1 MATRISREAAC
12 CIPTAQASA
21 DGRCT
26 FVKPSRPASTP
37 RTSRA
42 SRRGDHE
49 AVVRGVLAGQ
59 ADAGFVRSDLLESMA
74 AAGSSLSAVRVVA
87 PRGTPG
93 YPICTAPGS
102 TRMAVCQRRRRARRA
117 RPAGCGGAAVD
128 ARGRA
133 GRAERGT
140 AQLDFARNCQS
151 IHELFRTAYLGPYSR
166 ERIGWRQVVTQY
178 DLQISIFIA
187 AVIAMLAAALL
198 LIRRSNRALR
208 TERDRHT
215 RHRRATLGRE
225 ARFRSLFEEN
235 VLGIIYQ
242 EPNGRIVACKQG
254 RRADSRD
261 SRARAARAGRVL
273 PRVACVCTLMAAR
286 WHPKSTL
293 DAGAGRAPGALRCA
307 HGHPPPLAEQHPLA
321 QCERSAGFARA
332 RRRHFR
338 SSWCSRTSPS
348 RSISDPPQ
356 AARHRLCRRPR
367 ASSSWTANAA
377 SSEVNNAATD
387 HRLQSRGADRPTRQ
401 PHPPRPT
408 RVAVS
413 RDSREPA
420 QHRPLA
426 G

>member
-37 RTSRA
+37 RDFEGIET
-42 SRRGDHE
+42 GDHE

-74 AAGSSLSAVRVVA
+74 AAGKLSLSAVRVVA

-102 TRMAVCQRRRRARRA
+102 TPNGRLPASPACRRA

-133 GRAERGT
+133 GRAERGLLSWT
-140 AQLDFARNCQS
+140 SPRNYQS

-187 AVIAMLAAALL
+187 AVIAMLAAAPVPDSPLEPGF
-198 LIRRSNRALR
+198 LR
-208 TERDRHT
+208 TERDRHRDT
-215 RHRRATLGRE
+215 AEQLGARGTLSLAVRGERAGHHLPGTEWQDRC
-225 ARFRSLFEEN
+225 R
-235 VLGIIYQ
+235 
-242 EPNGRIVACKQG
+242 KQG

-261 SRARAARAGRVL
+261 SRRLRCKGWTRSTPEWHAVHPDGRPMAPGRA
-273 PRVACVCTLMAAR
+273 P
-286 WHPKSTL
+286 L

-307 HGHPPPLAEQHPLA
+307 
-321 QCERSAGFARA
+321 
-332 RRRHFR
+332 
-338 SSWCSRTSPS
+338 W
-348 RSISDPPQ
+348 
-356 AARHRLCRRPR
+356 
-367 ASSSWTANAA
+367 AST
-377 SSEVNNAATD
+377 
-387 HRLQSRGADRPTRQ
+387 
-401 PHPPRPT
+401 PPRRTAPT
-408 RVAVS
+408 GS
-413 RDSREPA
+413 M
-420 QHRPLA
+420 
-426 G
+426 